1 MGLSNLS
8 WENTRKYAY
17 GLLRLKPEDLEEIDV
32 RDFLDMVN
40 GALSWDRDVNDA
52 ELDILFE
59 QLSHFTANIMLS
71 SGNYKKSTKLERI
84 KESLYIPLRDREAYE
99 KKHRQSKGKPKR
111 SHKDAPADK
120 VEELKRKFNL

>member
-1 MGLSNLS
+1 
-8 WENTRKYAY
+8 
-17 GLLRLKPEDLEEIDV
+17 
-32 RDFLDMVN
+32 MVN
-40 GALSWDRDVNDA
+40 GALSWDRDVNDT

-71 SGNYKKSTKLERI
+71 SGNYKKSVKLDKI

-111 SHKDAPADK
+111 SHKSAPADK
-120 VEELKRKFNL
+120 VEELKRRFNL

>member
-1 MGLSNLS
+1 M
-8 WENTRKYAY
+8 KYAY
-17 GLLRLKPEDLEEIDV
+17 GLLRLKPEDLEELDV

-40 GALSWDRDVNDA
+40 GTLLWERDMEEA
-52 ELDILFE
+52 KLDVWFD

-111 SHKDAPADK
+111 SHKAAPADK
-120 VEELKRKFNL
+120 VDELKRKFKL

>member
-1 MGLSNLS
+1 M
-8 WENTRKYAY
+8 YAY

-32 RDFLDMVN
+32 RDFLDMIN
-40 GALSWDRDVNDA
+40 GALLWERDMEENR
-52 ELDILFE
+52 LDIWFD

-99 KKHRQSKGKPKR
+99 KKHKHSEGKPKR
-111 SHKDAPADK
+111 SNKGAPADK
-120 VEELKRKFNL
+120 VRELRERFKI